1 MASDKQMSPCG
12 ALFDFLKK
20 YGRIKHSEAAVLLL
34 SGKPLAD
41 GKSALTR
48 ASEPTWLSRFI
59 VNAPQET
66 LQRAYFTDPGISSIK
81 IASRLTAV
89 HGTSA
94 SLDLADTRG
103 KSMMSLALRP
113 YGQAQTLFGNSYDR
127 FRKAPGLSQCEHL
140 EAVTV
145 LLVSTAIYG
154 NVREAVLYTLN
165 YCRNVWGGITAFTPE
180 AQAFMKEPT
189 EGELAP
195 NPLGLLKVVDGCCN
209 GAMYWVHPDAE
220 GCVLGSMALD
230 EFDIADVGPHVSA
243 QHARIWRSGG
253 KWFVEDL
260 HSTNGTKVVRAGKE
274 YEVTS
279 SLENNQF
286 ELKPGDQLILAD
298 ETCFVAVRSAP
309 GVA

>member
-165 YCRNVWGGITAFTPE
+165 YCRNVWGGITAFTPRH
-180 AQAFMKEPT
+180 KR
-189 EGELAP
+189 L
-195 NPLGLLKVVDGCCN
+195 
-209 GAMYWVHPDAE
+209 
-220 GCVLGSMALD
+220 
-230 EFDIADVGPHVSA
+230 
-243 QHARIWRSGG
+243 
-253 KWFVEDL
+253 
-260 HSTNGTKVVRAGKE
+260 
-274 YEVTS
+274 
-279 SLENNQF
+279 
-286 ELKPGDQLILAD
+286 
-298 ETCFVAVRSAP
+298 
-309 GVA
+309 

>member
-1 MASDKQMSPCG
+1 MASDRQMSPCG

-20 YGRIKHSEAAVLLL
+20 YGRIKHSDAAALLL

-41 GKSALTR
+41 GKSAMAR
-48 ASEPTWLSRFI
+48 AGEPTWLSRFI

-66 LQRAYFTDPGISSIK
+66 LQRAYFTNPGISSIK
-81 IASRLTAV
+81 IASRLTAT
-89 HGTSA
+89 HGTRG
-94 SLDLADTRG
+94 SLDLVDLRG
-103 KSMMSLALRP
+103 KDMMSLALRP
-113 YGQAQTLFGNSYDR
+113 YGQAQSLFCNSYER

-145 LLVSTAIYG
+145 LLVSTAVYG

-165 YCRNVWGGITAFTPE
+165 YCHNVWGSITAFTPE
-180 AQAFMKEPT
+180 ASSFMRESS
-189 EGELAP
+189 EEELALA
-195 NPLGLLKVVDGCCN
+195 PLVLLKVVDGCCN
-209 GAMYWVHPDAE
+209 GSMYWVHPDAD

-243 QHARIWRSGG
+243 QHARIWHSGG

-260 HSTNGTKVVRAGKE
+260 NSTNGTKVLRAGKE
-274 YEVTS
+274 YKVTS
-279 SLENNQF
+279 LPESNQF
-286 ELKPGDQLILAD
+286 EHKPGDQLILAD
-298 ETCFVAVRSAP
+298 ETCFVAVQSAP